1 MEQRNVSSPKSV
13 KSQLSP
19 EEVRQLDQAKDE
31 LFVQLY
37 RKRRIYFERWRK
49 VTLMYFAA
57 IERGKKNAEML
68 QEDNI
73 ADVIERYNDRIAR
86 KQNAF
91 KDRFPY
97 ETADDNETIRY
108 LDGLDQLVKPE
119 NRSHRKA
126 LIRKEKEYHEKN
138 QILNPNTRIPQE
150 DAALQAEE
158 SSYDDDQA
166 PLAADWKSEAGV
178 SDTESYETIFL
189 IPFGLQ
195 H

>member
-86 KQNAF
+86 KRNAF
-91 KDRFPY
+91 KERFPY

-108 LDGLDQLVKPE
+108 LDGLDKLVKPE

-178 SDTESYETIFL
+178 SDTESYEILFL
-189 IPFGLQ
+189 IPFGL
-195 H
+195 HH